1 MTYGMEL
8 PAIPAR
14 KDETP
19 NMGQAETRFESVD
32 FGFVEFKSS
41 DIGLLDARDRE

>member
-8 PAIPAR
+8 PAIPAS

-19 NMGQAETRFESVD
+19 NMGQAETRFEPVGSS
-32 FGFVEFKSS
+32 FVEFKSS
-41 DIGLLDARDRE
+41 DVGLLDARDRE